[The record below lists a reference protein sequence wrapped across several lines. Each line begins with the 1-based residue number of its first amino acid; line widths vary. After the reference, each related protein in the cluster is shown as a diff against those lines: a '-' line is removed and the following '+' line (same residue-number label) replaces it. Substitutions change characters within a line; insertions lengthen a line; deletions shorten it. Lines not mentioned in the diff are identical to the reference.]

1 MLHRR
6 SPTPRP
12 CTPRVSKRP
21 RPSETTL
28 AAARDAEQRA
38 RAPNDA
44 ADRAFGAL
52 EAEARTLAALLDME
66 KAGQFPP
73 IIDSLRVV
81 PGYENALA
89 AALGDDLDASLDTGA
104 PAFWGASGPGGLDP
118 SLPEGA
124 EPLAA
129 FVEGPANLTRRL
141 RQIGVVR

>member
-12 CTPRVSKRP
+12 CTPRVEQEAQAA
-21 RPSETTL
+21 ETTL
-28 AAARDAEQRA
+28 AAAREAERRA
-38 RAPNDA
+38 RVPYDA
-44 ADRAFGAL
+44 ADRGFGAL

-73 IIDSLRVV
+73 LINSLRGV

-104 PAFWGASGPGGLDP
+104 PAFWGVEWPGRSRSLRYRQERSRSRLSWRGPP
-118 SLPEGA
+118 
-124 EPLAA
+124 
-129 FVEGPANLTRRL
+129 T
-141 RQIGVVR
+141 